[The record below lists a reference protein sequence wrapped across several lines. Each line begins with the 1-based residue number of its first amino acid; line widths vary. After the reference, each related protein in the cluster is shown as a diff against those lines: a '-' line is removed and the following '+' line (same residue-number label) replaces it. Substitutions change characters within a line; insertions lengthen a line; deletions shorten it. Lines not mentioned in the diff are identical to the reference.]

1 MILGRQEML
10 HSIIDK
16 GEREIWKNCN
26 ILSYKWHMCA
36 GAPRLCRHTK
46 TFSDWLNYGG
56 RAAAEVT
63 RLGADIH
70 STTIPSAH
78 KKRGGEMCTVAVIDN
93 LN

>member
-1 MILGRQEML
+1 ML
-10 HSIIDK
+10 HNIMDT
-16 GEREIWKNCN
+16 GEREIWKNYN
-26 ILSYKWHMCA
+26 ILFLINSTCA
-36 GAPRLCRHTK
+36 QVRHDCVVTHK

-56 RAAAEVT
+56 RVAAEVT

-78 KKRGGEMCTVAVIDN
+78 TKRGGEMCAVAVIDN